1 MNMVFPMLEDDDI
14 LQIKGC
20 SSPVQRDFDILLR
33 FHCLLVFTFC
43 ARGHDSISNKVTEF
57 SQKE

>member
-1 MNMVFPMLEDDDI
+1 MSVVFLLLEDDDI

-33 FHCLLVFTFC
+33 LHRLLVFTFC
-43 ARGHDSISNKVTEF
+43 TRGHDLVFSKLTEF
-57 SQKE
+57 LQKG

>member
-1 MNMVFPMLEDDDI
+1 MIMVFLLLEDDDI

-33 FHCLLVFTFC
+33 LHYLLVFTFC
-43 ARGHDSISNKVTEF
+43 ARGHDSMSNKATEF
-57 SQKE
+57 SQKG